1 MELSS
6 SMLELN
12 LKLSDIV
19 EFILLRLVKVSE
31 VVLKLNYS
39 TKIITQLI

>member
-1 MELSS
+1 
-6 SMLELN
+6 MLELN

-31 VVLKLNYS
+31 VFLKLNYC